1 MVAAILA
8 AVSEPTPI
16 HTREIPKR
24 RGVKIADLTSMV
36 RVPGRPAAIR
46 VYTADED
53 AAAREYA
60 ENEGGEHVPLP
71 ISNPAWDWSKHP
83 AR

>member
-8 AVSEPTPI
+8 AVSEPTPF
-16 HTREIPKR
+16 HSREIPKR

-46 VYTADED
+46 VFTADED
-53 AAAREYA
+53 ADAREYA
-60 ENEGGEHVPLP
+60 ENEGGEYVPLP
-71 ISNPAWDWSKHP
+71 VPHPVWDWSKHQ
-83 AR
+83 AH